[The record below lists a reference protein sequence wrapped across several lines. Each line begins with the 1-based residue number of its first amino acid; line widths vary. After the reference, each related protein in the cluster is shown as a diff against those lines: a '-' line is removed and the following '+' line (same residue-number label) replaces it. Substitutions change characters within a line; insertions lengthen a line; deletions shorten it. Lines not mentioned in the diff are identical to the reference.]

1 MLKREFLFKAKR
13 TDTNEYVFGFLSKML
28 DGAIISTVIV
38 DFDNS
43 IFYRVIP
50 ETVCQYTGLNDKNG
64 NKIFEGDKIKV
75 GIMMGENIFEIV
87 YTQARFKALL
97 IDRIDITQI
106 LGSELW
112 SESEI
117 ITDCVVS

>member
-1 MLKREFLFKAKR
+1 MLKREILFKAKR

>member
-1 MLKREFLFKAKR
+1 MLKREILFKAKR
-13 TDTNEYVFGFLSKML
+13 TDNNKYVFGFLSKML

-43 IFYRVIP
+43 IFYRVVP

-64 NKIFEGDKIKV
+64 NKIFECDKIKM
-75 GIMMGENIFEIV
+75 GMMMGENIFEIV
-87 YTQARFKALL
+87 YTKGRFKALM
-97 IDRIDITQI
+97 IDRIDNTQI

-112 SESEI
+112 CESEI
-117 ITDCVVS
+117 ITDSVVS